1 MWGFLRGR
9 VISISGTKNEML
21 EKLQNIE
28 HLVIRVELKEGK
40 LRVSSSIRALGILG
54 ERTVWSL
61 IGF

>member
-1 MWGFLRGR
+1 MWGFLRGH

-40 LRVSSSIRALGILG
+40 
-54 ERTVWSL
+54 T
-61 IGF
+61 